1 MVLEYVAL
9 LILIVGVIVAI
20 YVFLLIHDIPY
31 VIAKKRNHPHAETI
45 HVACWLSMFTLHA
58 IWPLVDM
65 WAVSKPQPLA
75 IKIADGKELATAS
88 PNDNADLRAAVEAL
102 QQQLAMLEQR
112 LEGKQS

>member
-9 LILIVGVIVAI
+9 FILIVGVIVAI
-20 YVFLLIHDIPY
+20 YVFLIIHDIPY

-45 HVACWLSMFTLHA
+45 HVACWLSLFTLNA
-58 IWPLVDM
+58 IWPLVYM

-75 IKIADGKELATAS
+75 IKMAGGKNPEPGS
-88 PNDNADLRAAVEAL
+88 PEDNADLRATVEAL
-102 QQQLAMLEQR
+102 ILQVEDLEQR